1 MTLNHYCPL
10 MSIGAVAA
18 GNNRLVDCMGSL
30 CELWVKSPT
39 YSEKKIGCCSLA
51 ACTRNGFFTFH
62 LDPAAQEKD
71 DDA

>member
-30 CELWVKSPT
+30 CELWVKPLT
-39 YSEKKIGCCSLA
+39 YSEKEVGCCSLA
-51 ACTRNGFFTFH
+51 ACTRNGFTFH

>member
-1 MTLNHYCPL
+1 MTLKHYCPL
-10 MSIGAVAA
+10 MSSGAVAA

-30 CELWVKSPT
+30 CELWVKPLT
-39 YSEKKIGCCSLA
+39 YSEKEIGRCGLA
-51 ACTRNGFFTFH
+51 ACARRGFTFH